1 MNTTD
6 RTFQEIVDAMIDAIR
21 QMAMTDSDKIRLV
34 SGLAFL
40 QTRYELDTKPLETI
54 ESAGIY
60 DAESVIYPCTVQV
73 LTNSVSGETSVGW
86 WPGDAREFLG
96 EVEEE

>member
-1 MNTTD
+1 MRE
-6 RTFQEIVDAMIDAIR
+6 RTFEEMIDMMVESIR
-21 QMAMTDSDKIRLV
+21 NMLMANSDKVRLV
-34 SGLAFL
+34 CMLSAL

-86 WPGDAREFLG
+86 WPGDAREFLD
-96 EVEEE
+96 EVSE